1 MNWRAATM
9 VCLAVVTLSGCQYFK
24 GKTNRDNVTPP
35 AELVDFSPTVKL
47 SQSWSAS
54 FGDGEGKL
62 GLRQSPAAVDGRVF
76 AASLDGELTAF
87 DAQSGKQLWSVESE
101 LRWSGGPGVGE
112 GTLVVGSLDGQVV
125 AYNPDSGS
133 ERWRARASSEV
144 ISQPAIARGVVIVR
158 SNDGRVF
165 AFSSTTGERRWV
177 YDRSI
182 PALTLRGNAR
192 PIVDGN
198 SVYLGYD
205 SGTVVALDLNEGRVL
220 WEQVISEGQ
229 GKTELERMV
238 DIDGDMAASG
248 SELYVATYRGK
259 VTALDTG
266 SGRPLW
272 SRDMSVYGGVTLAD
286 DRLLVSDDA
295 GTVWS
300 LDRRTGASQWRQDG
314 LAHRWLTTPA
324 VVGNYVV
331 VGDLKGYLHWLDLS
345 TGEMAARTRLD
356 RDPIRA
362 SPRVLDGVVYS
373 ASTDG
378 KLAAYRPAP

>member
-1 MNWRAATM
+1 MMKWRVALILCS
-9 VCLAVVTLSGCQYFK
+9 VIVLSGCQYFK
-24 GKTNRDNVTPP
+24 SKTNRDNIAPP
-35 AELVDFSPTVKL
+35 AELVDFSPSVKV
-47 SQSWSAS
+47 SKAWGAS
-54 FGDGEGKL
+54 FGRGERKL
-62 GLRQSPAAVDGRVF
+62 GLRQAPAAMDGRVF
-76 AASLDGELTAF
+76 AASPDGELSAF
-87 DAQSGKQLWSVESE
+87 DAASGKPLWQVDSE

-112 GTLVVGSLDGQVV
+112 GTLVVGALNGQVV
-125 AYNPDSGS
+125 AFNPDTGS
-133 ERWRARASSEV
+133 ERWRSRVSSEV
-144 ISQPAIARGVVIVR
+144 ISEPAIGRGLAVVR

-182 PALTLRGNAR
+182 PALTVRGNAR
-192 PIVDGN
+192 PIIEG
-198 SVYLGYD
+198 STVYLGYD

-220 WEQVISEGQ
+220 WEQVISEGE

-238 DIDGDMAASG
+238 DIDGDMAATA
-248 SELYVATYRGK
+248 SELYVASYRGNI
-259 VTALDTG
+259 VALDAG

-272 SRDMSVYGGVTLAD
+272 TRDMSVYAGVTLAG
-286 DRLLVSDDA
+286 DRLLVSDED

-300 LDRRTGASQWRQDG
+300 LDRRSGASQWRQDG

-324 VVGNYVV
+324 VVGNYAV

-345 TGEMAARTRLD
+345 TGEFAARNRLD

-362 SPRVLDGVVYS
+362 PLRVLDGVVYS
-373 ASTDG
+373 ASIDG